1 MKKITLSMLILF
13 LFSII
18 TINAQD
24 KSMVPDAAKAYNEGN
39 KLMKSGNYDGALKQY
54 DEALKIEKDHRTY
67 YQKGVTLRKLNKLE
81 AAEEAFNAA
90 IQLSPNFDVAYNGL
104 GGTLFQDGKYA
115 QAVDAFKKF
124 EQLTKQKSLKDKA
137 KEYISRS
144 LTKLGDQ
151 YKKDG
156 NYAKSIESLNEAVN
170 FYPYDA
176 ALLSLAITYIENGD
190 FDKGISSA
198 DKVLGLKSSSLKGAA
213 YYYKGLG
220 FKRKDDIT
228 KAKENFELAKK
239 DAQYRKLSEYE
250 LNLLK

>member
-1 MKKITLSMLILF
+1 M
-13 LFSII
+13 
-18 TINAQD
+18 
-24 KSMVPDAAKAYNEGN
+24 
-39 KLMKSGNYDGALKQY
+39 
-54 DEALKIEKDHRTY
+54 
-67 YQKGVTLRKLNKLE
+67 GVTLRKLNKLD
-81 AAEEAFNAA
+81 AAESAFNSA
-90 IQLSPNFDVAYNGL
+90 IQLSPNFDIAYNGL

-115 QAVDAFKKF
+115 EAVDAFKKF
-124 EQLTKQKSLKDKA
+124 EQLTKQKQLKDKA

-151 YKKDG
+151 FKKDG
-156 NYAKSIESLNEAVN
+156 NYSKAIENLNEAVN
-170 FYPYDA
+170 YYPYDA

-190 FDKGISSA
+190 FDKGIASA
-198 DKVLGLKSSSLKGAA
+198 DKVLALKSSSLKGAA